1 MNFKGI
7 NHVDTKQSKLILLY
21 VFDKIE
27 ISLTENSI
35 FEICWSKNDWLDY
48 MDIVDVLPQLVDM
61 NFVTKIKDAD
71 NEARYKITDYGREC
85 LKHFYTNIPASTRDD
100 ILNFCKNNRME
111 FKRAQEY
118 VASFVKSSGDS
129 YVATL
134 KIKDLTELTPI
145 LDIKIKY
152 SSRNEASNAC
162 KYWRINAP
170 IVYES
175 IIENLQ
181 DNNLN

>member
-1 MNFKGI
+1 MTKEFFPDGVTPI
-7 NHVDTKQSKLILLY
+7 DEWFHDTRVPTLSELGKQ
-21 VFDKIE
+21 
-27 ISLTENSI
+27 
-35 FEICWSKNDWLDY
+35 
-48 MDIVDVLPQLVDM
+48 
-61 NFVTKIKDAD
+61 
-71 NEARYKITDYGREC
+71 YKITDYGREC

-152 SSRNEASNAC
+152 SNRNEASNAC